1 MDAPIDIPIAQIR
14 VYGALRYP
22 ISTMASLLNVPE
34 GYLEQEMNDP
44 ASNIAKEYEKG
55 KNQANYNSDTELLK
69 SAQKGDAE
77 SIAVLSEREHN
88 RKLDNLKNQLFGL

>member
-22 ISTMASLLNVPE
+22 ISTMASLLNVPAD
-34 GYLEQEMNDP
+34 YLEQEL
-44 ASNIAKEYEKG
+44 SNPTSAIATEYEKG

-77 SIAVLSEREHN
+77 SITVLAEREHS
-88 RKLDNLKNQLFGL
+88 RKLDDLKNELFGL